1 MERCTLPRRSSER
14 GQPACGSAWVFS
26 IVAFGAAFLS
36 SPPPRPACLSALTQ
50 PTLLATNGSWGL
62 AAAVCLCPPQSM
74 CRNPHCQCD
83 GAGRQGLWEVIT
95 S

>member
-62 AAAVCLCPPQSM
+62 AAAVCLSPPSPCVETLTASVM
-74 CRNPHCQCD
+74 RL
-83 GAGRQGLWEVIT
+83 GGRDSGK
-95 S
+95 